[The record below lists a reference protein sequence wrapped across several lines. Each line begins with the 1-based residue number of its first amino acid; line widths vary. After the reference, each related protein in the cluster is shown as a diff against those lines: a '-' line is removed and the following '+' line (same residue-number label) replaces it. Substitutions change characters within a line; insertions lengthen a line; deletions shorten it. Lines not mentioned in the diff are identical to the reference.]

1 MAATTRTNPFQEQDA
16 REAAARVR
24 ERFGPG
30 RGVMIAGV
38 RTFNPLA
45 EVRWKGIEIWT
56 KRIRTSY
63 ANAGPGHKYSNVAG
77 QYVEWTGTEPIQ
89 WVIESVWFGEGWVE
103 RLQEVL
109 HALRTDPYGTVEIP
123 DGEVAESFLRA
134 AEREDSADYEGAD
147 VTFTIEEHSHAE
159 WHEFLQ
165 RPSVGAIL
173 SSLSAEDRA
182 AAQEAAADYEAAV
195 RDAGRRP
202 TTEIAT
208 YLRALDAVLVAQEAS
223 IDVSV
228 LSGVTRRNGII
239 LARAAARRGAPA
251 GVHV

>member
-1 MAATTRTNPFQEQDA
+1 MATTTRTSPFQAQDA

-30 RGVMIAGV
+30 RGYMIAGV
-38 RTFNPLA
+38 RTYNPLG

-56 KRIRTSY
+56 RKIRTRY

-77 QYVEWTGTEPIQ
+77 QYVEWTGTDPIE
-89 WVIESVWFGEGWVE
+89 WVIESVWFGLGWAE
-103 RLQEVL
+103 RLQEFV
-109 HALRTDPYGTVEIP
+109 HALRTDPYGTIEIP
-123 DGEVAESFLRA
+123 DGEVAESFLRS

-147 VTFTIEEHSHAE
+147 VTITIEEHSHAE
-159 WHEFLQ
+159 WYEFLQ

-182 AAQEAAADYEAAV
+182 VAQAAAADYEAAA
-195 RDAGRRP
+195 RDAGRRS
-202 TTEIAT
+202 TTEIVT
-208 YLRALDAVLVAQEAS
+208 SLRALDALLVAQEAS

-239 LARAAARRGAPA
+239 LARYAARRGAPA
-251 GVHV
+251 GVHI